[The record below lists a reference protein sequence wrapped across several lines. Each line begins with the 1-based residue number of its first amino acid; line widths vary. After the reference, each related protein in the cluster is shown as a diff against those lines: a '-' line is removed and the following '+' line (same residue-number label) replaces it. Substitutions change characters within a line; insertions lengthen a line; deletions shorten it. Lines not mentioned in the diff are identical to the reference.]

1 MHRIFAA
8 MCPSVSQPPKGTIAR
23 KLTDSG
29 TAFIRYDGRRIP
41 LVRERTGTWR
51 LRSRGKKFSID
62 CGLGTSDLA
71 EARRIARE
79 KLESGLAAKERTK
92 GTLED
97 IAQLYTAA
105 PKKASTRVARKNVGR
120 LRALVELA
128 LGKTLDAVRVT
139 DLSALWPAYVA
150 KRQGRKDGPDYNT
163 RRAINRGINAA
174 MRQAASIFLRR
185 LRPYYQTHGVTLPA
199 DAVNITWLPVPAASM
214 CEADDAGL
222 LKAWA
227 ALADTDRDLWTVI
240 GLARFAGLRQ
250 REILHCR
257 GKWIAKRGEAVYVA
271 LQDREGD
278 EFFTKT
284 GRRYSALI
292 LHPALAEYLLT
303 VSAEASVIARPAPD
317 KWLSSAPQEWLRKFT
332 GSSRAPLHRLRG
344 LYADQLKRETEI
356 AMAARL
362 AGIKKASE
370 NLGHTTT
377 ATTTAHYLTP
387 DP

>member
-1 MHRIFAA
+1 MR
-8 MCPSVSQPPKGTIAR
+8 SQIIRSPESTSAR
-23 KLTDSG
+23 KLPDSG
-29 TAFIRYDGRRIP
+29 TAFIRYEGRRIP

-51 LRSRGKKFSID
+51 LRSRGKSFSVD
-62 CGLGTSDLA
+62 CGLGTSDLT

-79 KLESGLAAKERTK
+79 KLDAGLAGKERAK

-97 IAQLYTAA
+97 VTQLYLAA
-105 PKKASTRVARKNVGR
+105 PKKASARVARKNVGR
-120 LRALVELA
+120 LRALVETA
-128 LGKTLDAVRVT
+128 GKSFDAMKVA
-139 DLSALWPAYVA
+139 DLPALWPAYVA
-150 KRQGRKDGPDYNT
+150 KRQGLDVPDYNT

-185 LRPYYQTHGVTLPA
+185 LRPYYQTHGVTIPA
-199 DAVNITWLPVPAASM
+199 DAVNITWLPVLAAAPS
-214 CEADDAGL
+214 EADDVGL
-222 LKAWA
+222 LAAWA
-227 ALADTDRDLWTVI
+227 PLFDTDRDLWAVI

-271 LQDREGD
+271 MQDREGD
-278 EFFTKT
+278 EFWTKT

-303 VSAEASVIARPAPD
+303 VAAEASVIARPAPD
-317 KWLSSAPQEWLRKFT
+317 KWLSSAPQEWLRKYT
-332 GSSRAPLHRLRG
+332 GSTKAPLHRLRG

-362 AGIKKASE
+362 AGIRKASE

-377 ATTTAHYLTP
+377 ATTETHYLTP
-387 DP
+387 D

>member
-1 MHRIFAA
+1 MRSQII
-8 MCPSVSQPPKGTIAR
+8 QPPAGTSAR
-23 KLTDSG
+23 KLPDSG

-51 LRSRGKKFSID
+51 LRTRGKKFSID

-79 KLESGLAAKERTK
+79 KLEGGLVTKERAK

-97 IAQLYTAA
+97 VAQLYLAA
-105 PKKASTRVARKNVGR
+105 PKKASARVARKNVGR

-128 LGKTLDAVRVT
+128 LGKTLDAVRVA

-150 KRQGRKDGPDYNT
+150 KRQGIDVPDYNT

-199 DAVNITWLPVPAASM
+199 DAVNITWLPVPASAPS
-214 CEADDAGL
+214 ETDDAGL

-278 EFFTKT
+278 EFYTKT

-317 KWLSSAPQEWLRKFT
+317 KWLSSAPQEWLRKYT
-332 GSSRAPLHRLRG
+332 GTSRAPLHRLRG

-362 AGIKKASE
+362 AGIRKASE

-377 ATTTAHYLTP
+377 ATTEAHYLTP